1 MSLLFLALAVLAVL
15 MGAVSLFRPQFGL
28 FFADAAR
35 RTPSHGIRFWL
46 LPAML
51 FWGAFRLL
59 HTADIHALE
68 LVVIFALVAFAS
80 KFCRRSLFLPALR
93 RKRSLSAHS
102 VIGFALGLAFHPFL
116 RGNMDLIV
124 QEYKWKFL
132 VVLVPAFFLALL
144 YDLLAGRFFALLHH
158 LLGESLGSVLQ
169 HTVFS
174 FLSRLL
180 GALGDSV
187 LILAGM
193 LVAVML
199 AFVLF
204 DGSFAP
210 HQLLPPLL
218 MLYCCLMM
226 SDIIT
231 RILEGELHELHEP
244 HHAG

>member
-1 MSLLFLALAVLAVL
+1 MAIVFLALTGLSVCMGVLSV
-15 MGAVSLFRPQFGL
+15 FQPRFGL
-28 FFADAAR
+28 FFVGDAR
-35 RTPSHGIRFWL
+35 RTPGNGVRFWL

-51 FWGAFRLL
+51 FWGCFRLL
-59 HTADIHALE
+59 HSADIHALE
-68 LVVIFALVAFAS
+68 LVVIFALVVCAS
-80 KFCRRSLFLPALR
+80 KFCRHSFLLPALR
-93 RKRSLSAHS
+93 KKRALSAHS
-102 VIGFALGLAFHPFL
+102 VVGFALGLAFHPYL

-132 VVLVPAFFLALL
+132 VVLIPAFSLALL
-144 YDLLAGRFFALLHH
+144 YDLLAGRFFALLRR
-158 LLGESLGSVLQ
+158 LLGERLGAVLQ
-169 HTVFS
+169 DKVFS

-199 AFVLF
+199 AFVFL
-204 DGSFAP
+204 DGRFTP
-210 HQLLPPLL
+210 RELMPPLL

-231 RILEGELHELHEP
+231 RILEGELHAR
-244 HHAG
+244 HAD